1 MNKIGRY
8 IRNTFWGKML
18 LAVLAVILS
27 AIVHEAYNLNK
38 PLSVPLYLLSVWE
51 TQSVLTGQIKFF
63 LLLCLYFSP
72 AIVGGSLLWSFIR
85 HSKDE
90 KDEDHQQEYE
100 SPYDYDKMI
109 AELVQAISDRTVS
122 NDIKAER
129 VNKLFH
135 ALIDDFCMLYGVE
148 RSHVRAVLVR
158 NDRGREKLTGWRWGR
173 PISPDQERMDLKA
186 ISIFLETEKTF
197 PTWIDVKEQFPNG
210 DAETLLFIRN
220 KGDQLHL
227 GCLIAVSKP
236 VDTQSKIRE
245 WEQIVYP
252 LTMLGHMDKLVKF
265 VVQYK

>member
-8 IRNTFWGKML
+8 IRSTYWGKAL
-18 LAVLAVILS
+18 LSVLVILLS
-27 AIVHEAYNLNK
+27 AIVQETYHLNK
-38 PLSVPLYLLSVWE
+38 PLSVPLYLFSIWE
-51 TQSVLTGQIKFF
+51 APSVLAGQIKFF
-63 LLLCLYFSP
+63 LLLCIYLSP
-72 AIVGGSLLWSFIR
+72 IIVGSSLLWSFIR
-85 HSKDE
+85 HPRDASGYKG
-90 KDEDHQQEYE
+90 EYE
-100 SPYDYDKMI
+100 SPYDYDKLI

-122 NDIKAER
+122 NELKAEK
-129 VNKLFH
+129 VNILFH

-148 RSHVRAVLVR
+148 RSEVRAVLVR

-173 PISPDQERMDLKA
+173 PITPDQERMDLKA
-186 ISIFLETEKTF
+186 ISMFLETEKTF

-220 KGDQLHL
+220 KGEQLHL

-236 VDTQSKIRE
+236 VDTQSRIRE